1 LGWTGVEGVG
11 GRGAGLTTGSG
22 NSGSID
28 DEESYAEEEEL
39 ADERDDLTEG
49 ASLIIYL
56 EKKI

>member
-1 LGWTGVEGVG
+1 M
-11 GRGAGLTTGSG
+11 TTGSG

-56 EKKI
+56 EKKNDKM

>member
-1 LGWTGVEGVG
+1 M
-11 GRGAGLTTGSG
+11 TTGSG
-22 NSGSID
+22 NLGSID

-56 EKKI
+56 EKKIEKI

>member
-1 LGWTGVEGVG
+1 M
-11 GRGAGLTTGSG
+11 TTGSG

-56 EKKI
+56 EKKNLRKCERCCGRDSM